1 MAPKQKQEPGRGIWI
16 GNGKGGTHPAD
27 AARTPQPPLTPHQQA
42 GPSISTKSRCYDPL
56 CIQICRMKAGLT
68 KAPSEAGDPA
78 VGLCSVAQAD
88 LSHGELD
95 GTLPSTRVSHT

>member
-42 GPSISTKSRCYDPL
+42 GPSIP
-56 CIQICRMKAGLT
+56 
-68 KAPSEAGDPA
+68 APWS
-78 VGLCSVAQAD
+78 SVHPDVPDEGQA
-88 LSHGELD
+88 
-95 GTLPSTRVSHT
+95 R